1 MSSMSPVD
9 RQMAIE
15 FTYSRKFI
23 DGYIQ
28 KEIEANPDL
37 MDKIRE
43 GVARLEHWMS
53 QTYYESK
60 NKRLAQLQT
69 LDLEKLV
76 MDCFIGVAYCQYAEL
91 FTSITAQLSGR
102 LGFSDREDGIKTIA
116 EVMAV
121 LCMTDAFDI
130 IKENAQASLMI
141 QCRFPLSK
149 KLIGYIQQSAYL
161 PPMVCAPAEI
171 KHNRQSGYLTH
182 DDSVILGPRNHH
194 SKDVCLDVLNKQNQ
208 TPLRIDTD
216 FLSTV
221 EEEPT
226 FDIDT
231 TEKHQLWKNFKRKS
245 YEFYLLMA
253 KQNNGEIYLTN
264 KYDKR
269 GRMYAQGYHITTQG
283 TAFKK
288 AMLEF
293 AEQEVVEGVPGT

>member
-1 MSSMSPVD
+1 MAMMSPVD
-9 RQMAIE
+9 TQMAIE

-23 DGYIQ
+23 DGYIR
-28 KEIEANPDL
+28 KEIEANNDT
-37 MDKIRE
+37 MDKLRE

-53 QTYYESK
+53 QEYYETK

-69 LDLEKLV
+69 LDLDQLV
-76 MDCFIGVAYCQYAEL
+76 MDCFIGVAYCQTPEL
-91 FTSITAQLSGR
+91 YTSVTAQLAGR
-102 LGFSDREDGIKTIA
+102 LGFSDRVDGIKTIA
-116 EVMAV
+116 EIMAV

-141 QCRFPLSK
+141 QCRFVLRQE
-149 KLIGYIQQSAYL
+149 LVDYIRQSAYL
-161 PPMVCAPAEI
+161 PPMVCAPTEI

-182 DDSVILGPRNHH
+182 NDSVILGPRNHH
-194 SKDVCLDVLNKQNQ
+194 NKDVCLDVLNKQNQ

-216 FLSTV
+216 FLSTI
-221 EEEPT
+221 EEDPT
-226 FDIDT
+226 FEIDT
-231 TEKHQLWKNFKRKS
+231 TEKAQMWRNFKRKS

-253 KQNNGEIYLTN
+253 KKTGEVYLTN

-293 AEQEVVEGVPGT
+293 AEQEVVEGAPQS

>member
-1 MSSMSPVD
+1 MSVMSPRD
-9 RQMAIE
+9 TQMAIE

-23 DGYIQ
+23 DGYIRQ
-28 KEIEANPDL
+28 EIEANPDL
-37 MDKIRE
+37 MDKVRE

-60 NKRLAQLQT
+60 NRRLEQLKT

-76 MDCFIGVAYCQYAEL
+76 MDCFVGVAYCQFPEL
-91 FTSITAQLSGR
+91 FTSITAQLAGR

-116 EVMAV
+116 EIMAV

-130 IKENAQASLMI
+130 LKENAQASLMI
-141 QCRFPLSK
+141 QCRFMLSD
-149 KLIGYIQQSAYL
+149 KLVGYIQQSAYL
-161 PPMVCAPAEI
+161 PPMVCVPQTI

-216 FLSTV
+216 FLCTI
-221 EEEPT
+221 EEDPT
-226 FDIDT
+226 FEIDT
-231 TEKHQLWKNFKRKS
+231 TEKAKMWRNFKRKS

-253 KQNNGEIYLTN
+253 KKTGTVHLTN

-269 GRMYAQGYHITTQG
+269 GRMYAQGYHISTQG

-288 AMLEF
+288 TMLEF
-293 AEQEVVEGVPGT
+293 AEQEVVEGVPSS